1 MVGLCPEGESTP
13 ATKAQLSP
21 STSLARRNPA
31 GSRSEQIPVIE
42 IFHALG
48 RYHYHDHQGR
58 RHDKQ
63 YRGECGHRY
72 AQFIRPRRDVPSAN
86 QGWDYGMSHKDVEA
100 ETDIK
105 DEDEPDECEEVSD
118 VAPIGAGDVMWIHVY
133 SLISQKPTS
142 TYQPHP
148 PKLHV
153 NNRQGPSTKF
163 WYLNGAFKIY
173 ILILLHNDY
182 QKLY

>member
-86 QGWDYGMSHKDVEA
+86 QGWDYGMGGKQSYR
-100 ETDIK
+100 
-105 DEDEPDECEEVSD
+105 ECETT
-118 VAPIGAGDVMWIHVY
+118 G
-133 SLISQKPTS
+133 T
-142 TYQPHP
+142 
-148 PKLHV
+148 
-153 NNRQGPSTKF
+153 
-163 WYLNGAFKIY
+163 
-173 ILILLHNDY
+173 
-182 QKLY
+182 